1 MTLPQAHP
9 PAPAAPRRPIGLLA
23 AIAAISVAN
32 LYYAQPMAALMAASF
47 RVSVTAL
54 GVALMLS
61 QLGYALGMLL
71 LVPLGDGRERRGLM
85 TATALT
91 SAATLLGV
99 SFAPSFP
106 ALAGASLLLGFAT
119 CLPQMAVPFAVG
131 LVEPTARGRAI
142 GTVMGGLLAGILLS
156 RTVSGILAVW
166 IGWRGMFLGAAAVMV
181 GLALIIRLGLPEQRP
196 AVTLPWL
203 RVLAS
208 LGHLVRSEPLLR
220 RHALVG
226 ACGFA
231 GFSVFWSTLAFHLAR
246 LGYGSKTAG
255 LFGALGVAGVAVA
268 PLVGRFAGR
277 IPPTRINLVGLAAVI
292 AAFGVFAA
300 AGPSLFLLG
309 VGVVLLDA
317 GVQASHLANQ
327 TIIFGLNP
335 ELRNRVNAVYMVVY
349 FVGGALG
356 TVAASVAF
364 EHWAWT
370 GVCVLGAV
378 AAAAG
383 MAPVLRSTA
392 MHTPGA
398 AGARA

>member
-1 MTLPQAHP
+1 VTLPEAHP

-47 RVSVTAL
+47 RVSVSAL
-54 GVALMLS
+54 GVALMSS

-85 TATALT
+85 TATALA

-106 ALAGASLLLGFAT
+106 ALAGASLLSGFAN

-131 LVEPTARGRAI
+131 LVEPPARGRAI

-166 IGWRGMFLGAAAVMV
+166 IGWRGMFLGAAAVMA
-181 GLALIIRLGLPEQRP
+181 GLALIIRLGLPEQGP
-196 AVTLPWL
+196 AVALPWL

-246 LGYGSKTAG
+246 LGYGSRTAG

-292 AAFGVFAA
+292 AGFGVFAA
-300 AGPSLFLLG
+300 AGPSMFLLG

-356 TVAASVAF
+356 TVAASIAF

-370 GVCVLGAV
+370 GVCALGAV

-383 MAPVLRSTA
+383 MAPVLRSMA
-392 MHTPGA
+392 RHTPA
-398 AGARA
+398 AADVRA